1 MSEFVNLDPDA
12 QFGCACCRPIWTLWT
27 TSRRSMWM
35 LWASS
40 FANLDALDAEFE
52 RPGTQFGRSGR
63 QYSFIWMLWTPR
75 HSIWTLWT
83 SRFVNLD
90 ALDAQKLNLDAQ
102 TLNLVPRHSVWTL
115 WTSRFVHLDAV
126 DAHTFNLDAQTLYLD
141 ALDIQV
147 CQCAQLG
154 RPDLQFVRSTPRRS
168 I

>member
-1 MSEFVNLDPDA
+1 MLWTSRFVHLGALDAQTLNLDDWTDYLDA
-12 QFGCACCRPIWTLWT
+12 LDVHNSSIWTLWT
-27 TSRRSMWM
+27 PRSSIRTPRHSI
-35 LWASS
+35 WA
-40 FANLDALDAEFE
+40 
-52 RPGTQFGRSGR
+52 
-63 QYSFIWMLWTPR
+63 PR

-154 RPDLQFVRSTPRRS
+154 RPDLQFGRSTPRRS